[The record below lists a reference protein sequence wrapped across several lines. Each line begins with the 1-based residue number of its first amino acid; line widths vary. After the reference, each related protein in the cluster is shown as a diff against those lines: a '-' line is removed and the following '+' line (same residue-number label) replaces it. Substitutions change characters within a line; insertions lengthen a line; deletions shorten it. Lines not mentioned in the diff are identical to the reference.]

1 MRTLV
6 ASLLLAAFAAAP
18 AVAQAPASDAKP
30 QPPAQAQPATG
41 AKAQPAAPAQAAPAA
56 DKTPAAKPA
65 SAKVPE
71 YDAAAETKIKGVVED
86 FHQGLAKADHP
97 GLHLMVRTDTELVEV
112 HTCPLRF
119 MKDLEFAI
127 EKGDTVTVTGSRP
140 GGTGIMLAREIT
152 KGQISLIV
160 RDKTGAPVW
169 TR

>member
-6 ASLLLAAFAAAP
+6 AGLLLAAVAAGP
-18 AVAQAPASDAKP
+18 AVAQAPAPAAAKP
-30 QPPAQAQPATG
+30 Q
-41 AKAQPAAPAQAAPAA
+41 APAQAAPPAT
-56 DKTPAAKPA
+56 DKAPAAKPVP
-65 SAKVPE
+65 AKVPE
-71 YDAAAETKIKGVVED
+71 YDPAAETKIQGVVED

-119 MKDLEFAI
+119 MKDLEFTI
-127 EKGDTVTVTGSRP
+127 EKGDTITVTGSRP
-140 GGTGIMLAREIT
+140 GGTGIVLAREIT